1 MSLFERP
8 HRLMSVSS
16 VVMGLKPETLREVD
30 DYAVWMG
37 KLRAELVRVYG
48 EQFMQSEVSDIT
60 YATSDN
66 PNHFSSCI
74 TEGLFEHLRSYKAL
88 LANTDSINKQLAE
101 RTELQQ
107 LIESSISQ
115 NTEGGKA
122 LRQQQR
128 ELRNVKDSIV
138 QLTRQAA
145 ELKYQLACLSQQLT
159 NVFKAEVVRVSF
171 A

>member
-16 VVMGLKPETLREVD
+16 VVIGLKPETLREVD
-30 DYAVWMG
+30 DYAVWME
-37 KLRAELVRVYG
+37 KLRGELVRVYG
-48 EQFMQSEVSDIT
+48 EQLMQSEVSDIT
-60 YATSDN
+60 YATGDN
-66 PNHFSSCI
+66 PNHFSSRI
-74 TEGLFEHLRSYKAL
+74 TEGLFEDLRAYKAL
-88 LANTDSINKQLAE
+88 LASTDSINKQLTE

-107 LIESSISQ
+107 LIESAISQ
-115 NTEGGKA
+115 NTEGGRA

-128 ELRNVKDSIV
+128 ELRSVKDSIV

-145 ELKYQLACLSQQLT
+145 ELKYQLSCLSQQLT
-159 NVFKAEVVRVSF
+159 NVFQAEAVRVSF